1 MSNRPARRASSKRDI
16 VGKVDAPDPDGSDA
30 SNLAA
35 PRKKRKTIGLK
46 LSLTLRLLAAFL
58 LAMTYIAGDLVFS
71 DAAFKASEG
80 TSYLVPYVGANS
92 ANGTLSVGEL
102 TVDEAATTYCA
113 SPFFGFD
120 SIYWRAAAAKAG
132 NVTVGGGTRPASTT
146 RCTVGTAEKSLRS
159 SHMQQSGTVSSI
171 FFTTLSVKTDGDG
184 KSDHLTSPERFYALN
199 PEYQALGF
207 VVASARVSDGE
218 IVPPTAI
225 YSSTTGK
232 QITTSAHGYGWN
244 TMRDLFYD
252 VGLPVELLDTRRD
265 GNETG
270 PTFRESGLSIQV
282 TITFRNYPLTFEEIQ
297 PWMAGTLHVADMA
310 FSHHTTSYM
319 SRGRNTDPTLVRD
332 AQGGGGTWRMIEAVE
347 YGVQVRFV
355 VRAKGIQFAIQ
366 KGTGNIMS
374 SAKDNAKLFFASLL
388 AVARLMAILFSLTM
402 SWRFLRS
409 FGRIWCGCCPE
420 KQKLYLSPGGKL
432 QMNGNGDGRFGAAGS
447 DSGGG
452 GGAKSGGKNNGK
464 DEKRK
469 GTKPKRGGGAGRSGG
484 KEKKKAKPSTKSKS
498 KSPSSGGTS
507 TMSSAVVAGDV
518 EISEAGE
525 TRMAKESRQ
534 QMYQAPSARVPGAV
548 IIAGNAA
555 LDEASGL
562 SWDFSQAMLARQ
574 RQAFGLAKDNTHKHY
589 MGQSSFEPGLPNL
602 HNTNM
607 YAFGRPE
614 MAGSVAE
621 LGNPGSSLEMLAG
634 GGGGSGS
641 NGEQHHSI
649 SQALAMGGRMKF
661 VQPEEVAMLKF
672 ELLERIKQVEAL
684 CKRVGA
690 TMREA
695 EGGGAGVEG
704 AEGKK

>member
-16 VGKVDAPDPDGSDA
+16 VNKVDGPDPDGSDA
-30 SNLAA
+30 SNLAT

-80 TSYLVPYVGANS
+80 TSYLVPYVGAHS

-102 TVDEAATTYCA
+102 TVDEAAATYCA

-244 TMRDLFYD
+244 TMRDLFFD

-282 TITFRNYPLTFEEIQ
+282 TITFRNYPLTFDEIQ
-297 PWMAGTLHVADMA
+297 PWMAG
-310 FSHHTTSYM
+310 
-319 SRGRNTDPTLVRD
+319 
-332 AQGGGGTWRMIEAVE
+332 
-347 YGVQVRFV
+347 
-355 VRAKGIQFAIQ
+355 
-366 KGTGNIMS
+366 
-374 SAKDNAKLFFASLL
+374 
-388 AVARLMAILFSLTM
+388 
-402 SWRFLRS
+402 
-409 FGRIWCGCCPE
+409 
-420 KQKLYLSPGGKL
+420 
-432 QMNGNGDGRFGAAGS
+432 
-447 DSGGG
+447 
-452 GGAKSGGKNNGK
+452 
-464 DEKRK
+464 
-469 GTKPKRGGGAGRSGG
+469 
-484 KEKKKAKPSTKSKS
+484 
-498 KSPSSGGTS
+498 
-507 TMSSAVVAGDV
+507 
-518 EISEAGE
+518 
-525 TRMAKESRQ
+525 
-534 QMYQAPSARVPGAV
+534 
-548 IIAGNAA
+548 
-555 LDEASGL
+555 
-562 SWDFSQAMLARQ
+562 
-574 RQAFGLAKDNTHKHY
+574 
-589 MGQSSFEPGLPNL
+589 
-602 HNTNM
+602 
-607 YAFGRPE
+607 
-614 MAGSVAE
+614 
-621 LGNPGSSLEMLAG
+621 
-634 GGGGSGS
+634 
-641 NGEQHHSI
+641 
-649 SQALAMGGRMKF
+649 
-661 VQPEEVAMLKF
+661 
-672 ELLERIKQVEAL
+672 
-684 CKRVGA
+684 
-690 TMREA
+690 
-695 EGGGAGVEG
+695 
-704 AEGKK
+704 